1 MKTLWIFILLAI
13 FSWSSPVSAEYCTFK
28 SDKNVRSC
36 IYKIDRIQHNSQIII
51 SYTRQG
57 WTMMIAVFL
66 DEFAIIEGDA
76 KVRPGKGKMLSIEHV
91 TTRRDMTPGG
101 RMMETP
107 IYLVTE
113 AQLREFGNAK
123 GKIRFYLTASESK
136 DEEVEVAASLFS
148 DIDAYI
154 TETKSVLGVLFE
166 DK

>member
-1 MKTLWIFILLAI
+1 MKALWIFILLAI

-28 SDKNVRSC
+28 ADKNVRSC
-36 IYKIDRIQHNSQIII
+36 IYKINRIQHNSQIII

-57 WTMMIAVFL
+57 WTMMIVVFL
-66 DEFAIIEGDA
+66 DDFSTIEGDA
-76 KVRPGKGKMLSIEHV
+76 KVRPGKGEMLSIKHV
-91 TTRRDMTPGG
+91 ATQRDVTPDGLL
-101 RMMETP
+101 MEAS

-113 AQLREFGNAK
+113 AQLRELGSAK
-123 GKIRFYLTASESK
+123 GKVRFYLSSSDSK

-154 TETKSVLGVLFE
+154 AETKTVLGVLFK